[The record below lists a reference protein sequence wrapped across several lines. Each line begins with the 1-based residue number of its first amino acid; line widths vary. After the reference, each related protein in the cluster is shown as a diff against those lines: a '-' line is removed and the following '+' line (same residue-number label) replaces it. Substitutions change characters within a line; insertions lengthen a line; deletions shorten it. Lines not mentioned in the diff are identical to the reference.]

1 MYGRMYTANISVA
14 VTAAQDFWEINAPS
28 TGIVVIHRIF
38 LGQSSDAADAQA
50 EMLRVHIA
58 RSTTGGAGSGGTGP
72 TARPHAFGMAAFG
85 GTVEANNT
93 TEATTQ
99 TNIYEESFNVQA
111 GWFWV
116 PTPEER
122 IIVPPSG
129 ILIVGLPAA
138 PADSLTMQGSITFE
152 EID

>member
-1 MYGRMYTANISVA
+1 MYTANVSVA
-14 VTAAQDFWEINAPS
+14 VTAAQDFFEVNAPS
-28 TGIVVIHRIF
+28 TGIVVVHRIF

-50 EMLRVHIA
+50 EMLRVQIE
-58 RSTTGGAGSGGTGP
+58 RGGGTAGSGGTTP
-72 TARPHAFGMAAFG
+72 TAAPHCVGHAAFG

-93 TEATTQ
+93 TQVGTPTT
-99 TNIYEESFNVQA
+99 IYEEAFNVQA

-122 IIVPPSG
+122 IIIPPSG
-129 ILIVGLPAA
+129 ILVVAIPTA
-138 PADSLTMQGSITFE
+138 PTDSLTMQGSITFE